1 MTKYF
6 EKYAYL
12 SNLIKQNSEVVN
24 NIYKTIYEIVNDQ
37 PKHIL
42 SLKRKHNR
50 GHIISGYY
58 NNYLLGGKVTEGTI
72 TALKVEDGILQCNIE
87 GAYNDPYY
95 EWFSLKPQ
103 ENDECLAKEILLNIS
118 SYIQEFL

>member
-1 MTKYF
+1 MIKYY

-12 SNLIKQNSEVVN
+12 SNLIKQNGEVIK

-37 PKHIL
+37 PKHFL
-42 SLKRKHNR
+42 SLKKKYNR

-58 NNYLLGGKVTEGTI
+58 NNYLLGGKVTEGII
-72 TALKVEDGILQCNIE
+72 TALKVEDGVLQCNID
-87 GAYNDPYY
+87 GAYNDSFY
-95 EWFSLKPQ
+95 EWFSLNPE
-103 ENDECLAKEILLNIS
+103 ENDECLAKEMLLNIS